1 MNILIVSY
9 EAWRNTNNGGNVLS
23 NIFCAFPDSD
33 IAQIYC
39 SGERPQNSIC
49 KKYFQIADSM
59 LLTSQKGRKLE
70 GLNYSLNNTKE
81 SEVVENKIKRKIPG
95 LFKEASLFARELLWT
110 VFNWKTNELKQFVEE
125 FKPDLIFAPCYSYYH
140 VSKVALYAKSIAK
153 SPMISYISDDNYSLK
168 QIKFSPSFWVN
179 RLVTRK
185 WIRRLFSEC
194 SLVYTMTDAQK
205 KEYEALLGT
214 PMKVLCKSAEFTEC
228 KKQVGAPVK
237 IIYAGGLYLNR
248 WKVLAKLAKVLD
260 EINCD
265 GIKAQLH
272 IFSGSKLG
280 KRKEKKLN
288 DGKNSFLLGQISYED
303 LTERYKSFDIA
314 VHVESFD
321 LKNRLITRLSF
332 STKIIDCLCS
342 GCAVLAI
349 GPSIQGGISYLKEND
364 AAVCVTDLK
373 ELNLAVS
380 NLVTHFDVIE
390 EYSKKANKLGM
401 QNHQK
406 DKIEKNLR
414 QDFHDVVTG
423 SFQQQY

>member
-1 MNILIVSY
+1 
-9 EAWRNTNNGGNVLS
+9 
-23 NIFCAFPDSD
+23 
-33 IAQIYC
+33 
-39 SGERPQNSIC
+39 
-49 KKYFQIADSM
+49 
-59 LLTSQKGRKLE
+59 
-70 GLNYSLNNTKE
+70 
-81 SEVVENKIKRKIPG
+81 
-95 LFKEASLFARELLWT
+95 
-110 VFNWKTNELKQFVEE
+110 
-125 FKPDLIFAPCYSYYH
+125 
-140 VSKVALYAKSIAK
+140 
-153 SPMISYISDDNYSLK
+153 
-168 QIKFSPSFWVN
+168 
-179 RLVTRK
+179 
-185 WIRRLFSEC
+185 
-194 SLVYTMTDAQK
+194 
-205 KEYEALLGT
+205 
-214 PMKVLCKSAEFTEC
+214 
-228 KKQVGAPVK
+228 
-237 IIYAGGLYLNR
+237 
-248 WKVLAKLAKVLD
+248 VLAKLAKVLD